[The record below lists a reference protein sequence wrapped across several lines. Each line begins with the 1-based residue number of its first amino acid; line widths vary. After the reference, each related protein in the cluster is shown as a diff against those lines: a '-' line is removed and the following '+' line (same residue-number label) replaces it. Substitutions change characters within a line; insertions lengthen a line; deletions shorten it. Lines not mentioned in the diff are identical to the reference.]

1 MSRPRRS
8 HAEARAQMREGILR
22 LGNEQLAEVGAAAL
36 SVREIARGL
45 GVASSAIYR
54 HVANRD
60 DLLTLLIVDAYDD
73 LAKSAL
79 DAVDRHASAARQLA
93 SIATGM
99 RRWAIANPARWALAY
114 GSPVPGYSAPAEQ
127 TNGPGTL
134 VMAAF
139 LRAVSCGE
147 FVRPAGAP
155 KASSSL
161 LDEMAAGAE
170 EFGIDA
176 DPELGVAALGAW
188 TGMIGLISAEVFQQL
203 GAELASHGEELLE
216 RWIAETV
223 ARFDLR

>member
-1 MSRPRRS
+1 MNRPRRS

-22 LGNEQLAEVGAAAL
+22 LGNEQLAEVGAPAL

-60 DLLTLLIVDAYDD
+60 ELLTLLIVDAYGD

-79 DAVDRHASAARQLA
+79 DEVDQGAPAGQQLA
-93 SIATGM
+93 AIATGM
-99 RRWAIANPARWALAY
+99 RRWATANPARWALAY
-114 GSPVPGYSAPAEQ
+114 GSPVPGYSAPADQ

-134 VMAAF
+134 VMTTF
-139 LRAVSCGE
+139 LRALSLGK
-147 FVRPAGAP
+147 FVRPASVP
-155 KASSSL
+155 KASPSL
-161 LDEMAAGAE
+161 RSELLAGAAE
-170 EFGIDA
+170 IGIDA
-176 DPELGVAALGAW
+176 DPELGVTALGAW
-188 TGMIGLISAEVFQQL
+188 TGLIGLISAEVFQQL

-223 ARFDLR
+223 ARFDLS

>member
-1 MSRPRRS
+1 MNRPRRS
-8 HAEARAQMREGILR
+8 HAEARVQMREGILR

-60 DLLTLLIVDAYDD
+60 ELLTLLIVDAYGD

-79 DAVDRHASAARQLA
+79 RGVDQGASAARQLA
-93 SIATGM
+93 AIATGM
-99 RRWAIANPARWALAY
+99 RRWALANPARWALAY

-139 LRAVSCGE
+139 LLAVSPGE
-147 FVRPAGAP
+147 FVRPAGVP
-155 KASSSL
+155 EASPSL
-161 LDEMAAGAE
+161 RAELAAGAE
-170 EFGIDA
+170 ELGIEA

-188 TGMIGLISAEVFQQL
+188 TSLIGLISAEVFQQL
-203 GAELASHGEELLE
+203 GPELASHGEELLE

-223 ARFDLR
+223 ARFGLR

>member
-1 MSRPRRS
+1 MNRPRRS

-22 LGNEQLAEVGAAAL
+22 LGNEQLAEVGAPAL

-60 DLLTLLIVDAYDD
+60 ELLTLLIVDAYGD

-79 DAVDRHASAARQLA
+79 DEVDQGAPAGQQLA
-93 SIATGM
+93 AIATGM
-99 RRWAIANPARWALAY
+99 RRWATANPARWALAY
-114 GSPVPGYSAPAEQ
+114 GSPVPGYSAPADQ

-134 VMAAF
+134 VMTAF
-139 LRAVSCGE
+139 LRALSLGK
-147 FVRPAGAP
+147 FVRPASVP
-155 KASSSL
+155 KASPSL
-161 LDEMAAGAE
+161 RSELLAGAAE
-170 EFGIDA
+170 IGIDA
-176 DPELGVAALGAW
+176 DPELGVTALGAW
-188 TGMIGLISAEVFQQL
+188 TGLIGLISAEVFQQL

-223 ARFDLR
+223 ARFDLS